1 MTKVTKNL
9 STGNAHEGVQVFD
22 NELFGVLRVV
32 VSDDQKTLFN
42 LADVCRALDIK
53 NARDAKTRLE
63 KRGVVTT
70 DTPTVNQHGAVVM
83 QPMTYID
90 EANLY
95 RCIFQSR
102 KAEAEKFQ
110 SWVFDEVLPQIRQ
123 TGGYIPTRNARTG
136 EALSDSEVVEVA
148 NRIMQRTISRTNLPA
163 DDCLT
168 TSDIALTLGVTTKEL
183 NKMLVDMGVQFWNG
197 GRYKLQGAYSRLG
210 YAQDRSFHYYALDG
224 EKKERKYLVWTPQG
238 MSFIMSMF
246 QS

>member
-1 MTKVTKNL
+1 MKKEKNL
-9 STGNAHEGVQVFD
+9 SDVHAHESVQVFG
-22 NELFGVLRVV
+22 NNMFGTLRVLV
-32 VSDDQKTLFN
+32 TDNQKTVFC
-42 LADVCRALDIK
+42 LADVCRALEINNPRQVK
-53 NARDAKTRLE
+53 IRLE
-63 KRGVVTT
+63 QGGVITA
-70 DTPTVNQHGAVVM
+70 DTPTTNQYGAVVM

-136 EALSDSEVVEVA
+136 EALTDSEVIEVA
-148 NRIMQRTISRTNLPA
+148 NAIMQRTISRTNLPA
-163 DDCLT
+163 DDCVT
-168 TSDIALTLGVTTKEL
+168 TSDIALVLGLTTKDL
-183 NKMLVDMGVQFWNG
+183 NKQLVGMGVQFWNG
-197 GRYKLQGAYSRLG
+197 GRYKLQEAYSRLG
-210 YAQDRSFHYYALDG
+210 YGQDRSFHYYGLNG

-238 MSFIMSMF
+238 KSFILSMF